1 MITAVEVTDKDMWE
15 DFVATQEDANFLQS
29 WYWGEFH
36 KKLGKTVERV
46 GLFNRENNLVGV
58 MVCVVEAARRGRYLT
73 AAGGPLIDWNNKEL
87 VAAAVQGL
95 KETAKRHQCAF
106 VRIRPQALETPEIMV
121 VLSNAG
127 FKKSPMHLTA
137 DLTNQ
142 LDLSPSEDELLA
154 NMRKTT
160 RYEIRK
166 AEKENLRVETSLNV
180 EDLREF
186 YDIQIETAK
195 RQGFVPFSYE
205 FLSEQFKVF
214 SEAGSALLYKA
225 YHEKTLLAEAFV
237 IFYGN
242 EAVYHYGASTD
253 EGRRHPGAYLIQWEA
268 IKEAK
273 KRGIKRYNFWG
284 VVPMTETQH
293 RFFGVSVFK
302 RGFGGHE
309 VQYVPAQDLVI
320 DPLRYSLNAAV
331 ETVRRKVRKLD

>member
-1 MITAVEVTDKDMWE
+1 MITVGQVHDKNEWE
-15 DFVATQEDANFLQS
+15 DFISKQDDANFLQS

-36 KKLGKTVERV
+36 IRLHKTVERV
-46 GLFNRENNLVGV
+46 GLFQSKNNLVGV
-58 MVCVVEAARRGRYLT
+58 MLCVVEAARRGRYMT
-73 AAGGPLIDWNNKEL
+73 CAGGPLIDWNNKEQ
-87 VAAAVQGL
+87 VAAAVRGL
-95 KETAKRHQCAF
+95 KEVAKRHDCAF
-106 VRIRPQALETPEIMV
+106 VRIRPQSLFTPGVKESIAA
-121 VLSNAG
+121 AG
-127 FKKSPMHLTA
+127 FKKAPMHLSA

-142 LDLSPSEDELLA
+142 LDLSPSEDELMA

-160 RYEIRK
+160 RYEIRR
-166 AEKENLRVETSLNV
+166 AVREEIRVKTSLNV
-180 EDLREF
+180 DDLREF
-186 YDIQIETAK
+186 YAIQVETAK

-205 FLSEQFKVF
+205 FLSEQFSVF

-225 YHEKTLLAEAFV
+225 YKDKTLLAEAIV
-237 IFYGN
+237 IFYRN

-253 EGRRHPGAYLIQWEA
+253 EGRKHPGAYIIQWEA

-273 KRGIKRYNFWG
+273 KRGMKRYNFWG
-284 VVPMTETQH
+284 VVPLTETEH
-293 RFFGVSVFK
+293 RFFGVSIFK

>member
-1 MITAVEVTDKDMWE
+1 MIKAAEITDKNTWE
-15 DFVATQEDANFLQS
+15 EFVLSREESNFLQS

-36 KKLGKTVERV
+36 SALGKKIERV
-46 GLFNRENNLVGV
+46 GFYNEDELIGV
-58 MVCVVEAARRGRYLT
+58 METVVEAARRGRYMT
-73 AAGGPLIDWNNKEL
+73 IAGGPLIDWNNKEL
-87 VAAAVQGL
+87 VTVAVQTM
-95 KETAKRHQCAF
+95 KDMARKHECAF
-106 VRIRPQALETPEIMV
+106 VRIRPQAVETPAVMDT
-121 VLSNAG
+121 LASAG

-142 LDLSPSEDELLA
+142 LDLSPSEEELMA

-160 RYEIRK
+160 RYEVRR
-166 AEKENLRVETSLNV
+166 AAKENLTIETSLNV

-186 YDIQIETAK
+186 YDIQLETAK
-195 RQGFVPFSYE
+195 RQNFVPFSYE
-205 FLSEQFKVF
+205 FLAAQFKVF
-214 SEAGSALLYKA
+214 AEAGSALLYKA
-225 YHEKTLLAEAFV
+225 YHEKTLLAEAFI

-253 EGRRHPGAYLIQWEA
+253 DGRKHPGAYLIQWEA

-273 KRGIKRYNFWG
+273 KRGIKRFNFWG
-284 VVPMTETQH
+284 VVPLTETQH
-293 RFFGVSVFK
+293 RFFGVSIFK

-331 ETVRRKVRKLD
+331 ETVRRKVRHLD

>member
-1 MITAVEVTDKDMWE
+1 MITVAEVRDRNVWE
-15 DFVATQEDANFLQS
+15 DFITKQDEANFLQS
-29 WYWGEFH
+29 WRWGEFH
-36 KKLGKTVERV
+36 RNLGKKVEYI
-46 GLFNRENNLVGV
+46 GLFHGEKNLIGV
-58 MVCVVEAARRGRYLT
+58 MLMVVEAARRGRYLT
-73 AAGGPLIDWNNKEL
+73 VAGGPLIDWNNKDL
-87 VAAAVQGL
+87 VGAAVNGM
-95 KETAKRHQCAF
+95 KETAARNKCAF
-106 VRIRPQALETPEIMV
+106 VRIRPQAVESAEIMQT
-121 VLSNAG
+121 LARAG
-127 FKKSPMHLTA
+127 FKKAPMHLTA

-154 NMRKTT
+154 NMRKST

-166 AEKENLRVETSLNV
+166 AEKENVRIETSLNV
-180 EDLREF
+180 NDLREF
-186 YDIQIETAK
+186 YSIQLDTAK

-214 SEAGSALLYKA
+214 AEAGSSLLYKA
-225 YHEKTLLAEAFV
+225 YHGKTLLAEAFI

-253 EGRRHPGAYLIQWEA
+253 EGRKYPGAYLIQWEA

-284 VVPMTETQH
+284 VVPLTETRH
-293 RFFGVSVFK
+293 RFFGVSIFK
-302 RGFGGHE
+302 RGFGGRE

-331 ETVRRKVRKLD
+331 ETVRRKMRKLD